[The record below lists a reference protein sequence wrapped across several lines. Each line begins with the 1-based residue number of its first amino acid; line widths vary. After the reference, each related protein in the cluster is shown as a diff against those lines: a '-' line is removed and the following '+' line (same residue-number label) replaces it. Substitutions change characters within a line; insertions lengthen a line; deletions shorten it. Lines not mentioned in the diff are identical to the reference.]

1 MYHLWLAG
9 SIWFV
14 AFWAGLF
21 PFWVFTIT
29 ICIIVLLKNILTG
42 IYLLV
47 GTQFVGIN
55 LVCMKLSLE
64 QLEGNKE
71 HLQRQHACPPLS
83 HCSASKRGVFLF
95 ASNSCVNCC
104 DDLCIGY
111 WWQEKIGGS
120 FHVTW
125 TSIGNKIPIWGA
137 VLSCHEG
144 TVPFPHWSAYIFH
157 VVLSN
162 RVGFL
167 LQVEAHEYQHT
178 LELLRKAPFFS
189 CWRAKPAWLDSFAV
203 SRWRSHPGFRG

>member
-1 MYHLWLAG
+1 ML
-9 SIWFV
+9 
-14 AFWAGLF
+14 
-21 PFWVFTIT
+21 
-29 ICIIVLLKNILTG
+29 IVLLKRRFNC

-55 LVCMKLSLE
+55 PACMKLSLE

-104 DDLCIGY
+104 DDLCIGH

-120 FHVTW
+120 LHVTW
-125 TSIGNKIPIWGA
+125 TSIGNKIAIWGA

-144 TVPFPHWSAYIFH
+144 WGSWVPAYAWASKKGPILQLLARQACIAGLVCSFKVTIIPVSDVNRLQPTGMAFCTVASVF
-157 VVLSN
+157 N
-162 RVGFL
+162 
-167 LQVEAHEYQHT
+167 
-178 LELLRKAPFFS
+178 
-189 CWRAKPAWLDSFAV
+189 
-203 SRWRSHPGFRG
+203 